1 MTPEQLANARIW
13 SAVACLAWALVYLS
27 AVPWVLASIRYHE
40 RRVEAS
46 LPYRANPM
54 AVPYIPPVTSSS
66 QGTGEPAGCRWVLT
80 TAPLIFVGL
89 VSGIG
94 ILMTGSE
101 VLHGRAGFIVWF
113 LVWVAIFTLIYL
125 LP

>member
-1 MTPEQLANARIW
+1 
-13 SAVACLAWALVYLS
+13 
-27 AVPWVLASIRYHE
+27 
-40 RRVEAS
+40 
-46 LPYRANPM
+46 M

-113 LVWVAIFTLIYL
+113 LVWVAIFAAVTAAFVRRYRINHAQPG
-125 LP
+125 LPPPGPPGSPGPQPGQPTGPPGWGPPAWPPADQTNWPQ